1 MLLTIL
7 PISARLGLLLGI
19 GMSDGKSSG
28 SSSSNGSGVGGM
40 LTRKKAK

>member
-19 GMSDGKSSG
+19 GMSGA
-28 SSSSNGSGVGGM
+28 SSSSGGSNSGGVGGM